1 MGKPRGVH
9 TKARSHI
16 SGFRNVLG
24 AQRRSRAFYGKCKI
38 KGGSREE
45 RAVGN
50 QRTIPN
56 GSAKKSKG
64 IIGKGKYFMETFGQG
79 RSLGEDT
86 GDNERGD

>member
-1 MGKPRGVH
+1 
-9 TKARSHI
+9 
-16 SGFRNVLG
+16 VLG
-24 AQRRSRAFYGKCKI
+24 AQRRSRAFYGKCQI
-38 KGGSREE
+38 KGGSRASHDSKSESYRE